1 VTRLTIQL
9 PDDLKS
15 RVEARAADAGHASV
29 EQYVEALL
37 RADVDEEVDHGA
49 PEHLTVHS
57 DAEVEAI
64 LLRRLESTEPGI
76 EATDEFWARL
86 ESEAQAR
93 RSAGARR

>member
-1 VTRLTIQL
+1 M
-9 PDDLKS
+9 
-15 RVEARAADAGHASV
+15 

-37 RADVDEEVDHGA
+37 RADVDGTDVQHGA
-49 PEHLTVHS
+49 PEHLTVGS

-86 ESEAQAR
+86 ETEAQAR